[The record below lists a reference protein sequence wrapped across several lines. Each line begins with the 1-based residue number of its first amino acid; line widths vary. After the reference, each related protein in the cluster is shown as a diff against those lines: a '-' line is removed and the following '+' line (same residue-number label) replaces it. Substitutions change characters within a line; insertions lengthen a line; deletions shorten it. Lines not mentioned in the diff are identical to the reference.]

1 MARSLTGQTIAAG
14 QTSRTF
20 AVTVNGDQTRE
31 NSETFLVNLSSP
43 LGATILDSKAQGLIT
58 NDD

>member
-1 MARSLTGQTIAAG
+1 MARSLSGQTITAG

-20 AVTVNGDQTRE
+20 TVTINGDQTRE
-31 NSETFLVNLSSP
+31 GSEAFLVGLSSP
-43 LGATILDSKAQGLIT
+43 RGATILDSQARGLIT